1 MTEFER
7 ILKKKKWTGRDF
19 GRLILL
25 QEALKMKYK
34 SGEIDSPPPEIPMVF
49 IDEAATTESGNFIA
63 LSRFLSRYFDIA
75 QMQHQQAQ
83 FRFMMLYNHVS
94 ISSRCENFLRYWSM
108 LPDIMTVKEYEQ
120 AKEKGLDSQMTAPDG
135 TPRMATL
142 LEIVEMWTA
151 HHVRRIS
158 DGGDA
163 QACFTELKSEPVE
176 GKILQALKDAGREG
190 CHTKWE
196 ALASGDLFSLLPPA
210 GERATDSA
218 AVFLATFPKVADAA
232 VRAIDDFSQANPRAS
247 SLAPDK
253 WSDGFLSYR
262 ALYEGDF
269 PGCREVMNSPSRLF
283 GNSERVMR
291 NGVAVIQPWHML
303 PGRVDAEGKWVAP
316 YIGET
321 LMVGPLDEML
331 PSREGSKEVR
341 ERVKASWCLLKK
353 SFCYVRGFA
362 AFVDIV
368 ADAFNVD
375 DVRVYSRICDKN
387 LLYKRIQTL
396 NESSKILL
404 EETIYNNGHVLKDI
418 EQDMKVDVVKDVFP
432 QMEVELDLPEK
443 DIKAAARIVKKFDFI
458 DGGDDYTKFI
468 NLLFKGSVLERR
480 CAR

>member
-1 MTEFER
+1 MTEIEK
-7 ILKKKKWTGRDF
+7 ILRKKKWTGRDF

-34 SGEIDSPPPEIPMVF
+34 SGEIDSPPPEIPMDVR
-49 IDEAATTESGNFIA
+49 DMDVTTESGNFIA

-120 AKEKGLDSQMTAPDG
+120 AKEKGLDRQMVSPDG

-142 LEIVEMWTA
+142 IEIVEMWTA

-163 QACFTELKSEPVE
+163 QACFAELKDEPVE
-176 GKILQALKDAGREG
+176 GKILQALTDAGRE
-190 CHTKWE
+190 CCQTKWE
-196 ALASGDLFSLLPPA
+196 ALASGDLFSLLPPT
-210 GERATDSA
+210 GERGADSA
-218 AVFLATFPKVADAA
+218 AIFLEAFPQVADAA
-232 VRAIDDFSQANPRAS
+232 VREIDDFSQANPRAS
-247 SLAPDK
+247 SLDPDK
-253 WSDGFLSYR
+253 WSEGFLPYR
-262 ALYEGDF
+262 LLYDGDF
-269 PGCREVMNSPSRLF
+269 PGCREIMNAPSRLF
-283 GNSERVMR
+283 GNSARAMR
-291 NGVAVIQPWHML
+291 NGVAVIQPWHQL

-331 PSREGSKEVR
+331 PSREGSEEVR

-362 AFVDIV
+362 AFVDII
-368 ADAFNVD
+368 ADTFRVD

-396 NESSKILL
+396 NESSKMLL
-404 EETIYNNGHVLKDI
+404 EETINNKGNVLKDI
-418 EQDMKVDVVKDVFP
+418 EQDMKSNVVREVFP
-432 QMEVELDLPEK
+432 QMDVELDLPEN
-443 DIKAAARIVKKFDFI
+443 DIKAATRIIKQFGFI
-458 DGGDDYTKFI
+458 NGGDGYAKFI
-468 NLLFKGSVLERR
+468 KLLFRGSVLERS
-480 CAR
+480 CD